1 MLIENV
7 IVWLLGLTTAFLIY
21 MFILKTNHHLKYNPE
36 EQTISFMLEETVRSS
51 GGIVVLTFMQIIL
64 WKTNCLNPSPEI
76 PSMKE
81 FLLWVIFIAQWNDFH
96 FYAGHWMLHSVPFL
110 YRNVHKVH
118 HKSYNTNPAS
128 GLSMHQ
134 VEHVIYF
141 SAILIALVV
150 PLPFW
155 VVRVLSVNLIVY
167 PLPEHIG
174 MAPFAQHHWFHHTQF
189 TFNYGSS

>member
-1 MLIENV
+1 
-7 IVWLLGLTTAFLIY
+7 
-21 MFILKTNHHLKYNPE
+21 
-36 EQTISFMLEETVRSS
+36 
-51 GGIVVLTFMQIIL
+51 
-64 WKTNCLNPSPEI
+64 
-76 PSMKE
+76 MKE